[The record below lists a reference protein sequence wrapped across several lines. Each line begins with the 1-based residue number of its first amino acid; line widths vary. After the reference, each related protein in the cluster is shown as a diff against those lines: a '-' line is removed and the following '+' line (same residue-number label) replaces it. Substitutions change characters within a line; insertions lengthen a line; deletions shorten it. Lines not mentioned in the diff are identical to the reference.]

1 MSPDDRHQ
9 IRAAGSSGAPDAPEN
24 QDEQENQEGQE
35 TQEGR
40 EQPDGRSSVFGALAV
55 ACGMYSVLPMPPVDF
70 TPRNMRW
77 ALAWFPLV
85 GVLSGGVL
93 WGWSALAA
101 ALGLNAFVFG
111 ALAVAL
117 VLLVSG
123 GIHLDG
129 FCDAADA
136 ICSRRDAAE
145 QLRIM
150 KDPHVGPFALF
161 ITVMLLIT
169 QCAFY
174 TQIYP
179 AADRRLWL
187 SVLLAMTLERC
198 LSGFSVVVF
207 PKARPNG
214 LARLF
219 SDPASRSV
227 AVVQGIC
234 AAVCTAGI
242 VVIARWIGAA
252 VVLTQLIWFWQYR
265 RFTKRRYGG
274 ITGDL
279 AGLFLVVSEWLM
291 LFWMAIG
298 SGGYWHCFG

>member
-1 MSPDDRHQ
+1 MSPDDCHQ
-9 IRAAGSSGAPDAPEN
+9 TRAADAAAVPDEP
-24 QDEQENQEGQE
+24 
-35 TQEGR
+35 EGR
-40 EQPDGRSSVFGALAV
+40 DGRDQPEDRGSVLGALAV
-55 ACGMYSVLPMPPVDF
+55 ACGMYSALPMPRVDF

-85 GVLSGGVL
+85 GVLSGAVL
-93 WGWSALAA
+93 WGWSALAGWI
-101 ALGLNAFVFG
+101 GLNAFVFG

-117 VLLVSG
+117 VLWVSG

-161 ITVMLLIT
+161 ITVLLLIT
-169 QCAFY
+169 ECAFY
-174 TQIYP
+174 TQLYP
-179 AADRRLWL
+179 ASGWRLWL
-187 SVLLAMTLERC
+187 SVLLGLTLERC
-198 LSGFSVVVF
+198 LSGMSVVVF
-207 PKARPNG
+207 PKARPDG

-219 SDPASRSV
+219 ADPASKGV

-234 AAVCTAGI
+234 AAVCTVGLVAAAG
-242 VVIARWIGAA
+242 WPGAA
-252 VVLTQLIWFWQYR
+252 AVLTQLIWFWQYW

-274 ITGDL
+274 MTGDL
-279 AGLFLVVSEWLM
+279 AGLFLVVSEWLL
-291 LFWMAIG
+291 LFWMAVG
-298 SGGYWHCFG
+298 AGGYWHCFG